1 MHSALTWV
9 NGKFLKKKLKKTII
23 YFLIYIHLHDGKKSK
38 DLTFRG
44 KVTIIMPHQSKVE
57 EWTKGTFSNRN
68 ISICGGH
75 MMVIILNKPNQCE
88 MHLMRYKYHHKKI
101 SI

>member
-1 MHSALTWV
+1 MHRALTWV

-44 KVTIIMPHQSKVE
+44 KVTVLMPHQSIVE
-57 EWTKGTFSNRN
+57 EKDKRYFFKSKY
-68 ISICGGH
+68 
-75 MMVIILNKPNQCE
+75 LNMRRSHNGNNLELAKP
-88 MHLMRYKYHHKKI
+88 M
-101 SI
+101 

>member
-1 MHSALTWV
+1 MHRALTWV

-57 EWTKGTFSNRN
+57 EWTKGTFSNQN

-75 MMVIILNKPNQCE
+75 IMVIIWN
-88 MHLMRYKYHHKKI
+88 
-101 SI
+101 